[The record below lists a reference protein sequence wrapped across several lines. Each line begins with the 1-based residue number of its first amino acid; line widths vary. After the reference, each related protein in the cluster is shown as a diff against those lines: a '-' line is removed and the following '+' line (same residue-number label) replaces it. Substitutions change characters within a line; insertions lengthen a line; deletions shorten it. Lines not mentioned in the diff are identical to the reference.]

1 MLNQK
6 ELHEKVLYSVV
17 RIRTEKAGGSG
28 TVIYSKPDPK
38 NPEEYETFVMTCEH
52 VIDDAISTKKEWD
65 SLLKRKVE
73 KEFKQQVTVE
83 VFDYVRLSTVNS
95 SNSHRAEI
103 VAYDKHHDV
112 AILKLDSPRQIQYA
126 ASIIP
131 KEDISG
137 VKLFTPTW
145 TSGCSLLHEPFANPG
160 FVTYLKE
167 DIENKL
173 YWMGNGNSI
182 FGNSGGAVFLAES
195 GHQIGITAR
204 ITGIQLG
211 FGMDIMTWMGFF
223 VAPQRIYEFIDEQE
237 LQFLYDDSDTYEDA
251 MARRKDKEDAMK
263 MTMLRKK
270 GVDTDDGEDE

>member
-1 MLNQK
+1 VLNQK